1 MDDLADLTELRVL
14 AVLATYRPDGT
25 VLLAPVWH
33 EWRDGGFHVVTSSRG
48 VTAAHLR
55 RDPRASIVVCEHSPP
70 YRGLELRGRARLVTS
85 GVADAVTR
93 IASRYL
99 GPEAGA
105 AYAGTARDDLLIRL
119 EPGDLRAWDFAD
131 EYPGGAAVILRDSPG
146 L

>member
-55 RDPRASIVVCEHSPP
+55 RDPRASIVVCEHAPP
-70 YRGLELRGRARLVTS
+70 YRGVEVRGRAQLLTA
-85 GVADAVTR
+85 GAQDAVQR

-99 GPEAGA
+99 GRQADA
-105 AYAGTARDDLLIRL
+105 AYADSGGDDLLIRL

-131 EYPGGAAVILRDSPG
+131 EPQYDGASP
-146 L
+146 